1 MKNQNTKT
9 QKGITLVA
17 LVITIIVLL
26 ILAAVAIGAIQNK
39 GIIKYAQNAS
49 ADYETAEKQ
58 EQSVLA
64 SLLDKI
70 KEKVPGNESTGND
83 YEEEKIP
90 QIPSGVW
97 TNTGDGKIVS
107 NNGDI
112 LEIGV
117 TKYTTEQVKN
127 KLGIALGKDK
137 YNGNWVVMGVED
149 EKIKL
154 VSEDIV
160 KENVVIAG
168 QTSLYSNMISVSSST
183 SGLNNAVEDATGI
196 TGARSIKK
204 GEISDINF
212 ILKGDF
218 WLAESVINAQFNS
231 FSYAEGLEYVVSGE
245 VKSEKLVIPPNTIKT
260 AQHGVCAVI
269 LIYDYPSYLPEGPW
283 TNNGDGTLT
292 ASTGEKVEIGVT
304 KYSTNQVLKALGLTY
319 TEGNYFGPWVVIGVD
334 GTKLKLVSQD
344 NVGNDI
350 TLGVSDP
357 TVNMDEIEE
366 IYDNPY
372 DTETNLDLEKAIW
385 SWNHAVDTLDN
396 AAKAQTGITSARSI
410 RLEDLEAED
419 VLNIT
424 EEVKKTSHS
433 TYGKTYKYYL
443 NNGKI
448 YSASIEVDDPNV
460 DDSEESWS
468 NESEAGNYDVFVN
481 WDKTVIDS
489 TDENKG
495 NIVKLKDNWYRYYF
509 TSEQREK
516 FVNSLANRSY
526 WLASQEVYCYGSY
539 ATYGVFSVENGKVEG
554 STFISSAGHLKFS
567 RVRGVR
573 AVVSL

>member
-83 YEEEKIP
+83 YEEKIP

-554 STFISSAGHLKFS
+554 NTFISSAGHLKFS

>member
-49 ADYETAEKQ
+49 ADYEAAEKQ

-83 YEEEKIP
+83 YEEKIP

-554 STFISSAGHLKFS
+554 NTFISSAGHLKFS

>member
-83 YEEEKIP
+83 YEEKIP

-212 ILKGDF
+212 VLKGDF
-218 WLAESVINAQFNS
+218 WLAESVVSAQWNGYTYS
-231 FSYAEGLEYVVSGE
+231 EGLEYYVSGE
-245 VKSEKLVIPPNTIKT
+245 VKSEKLVIPINTIKT

-554 STFISSAGHLKFS
+554 NTFISSAGHLKFS

>member
-83 YEEEKIP
+83 YEEKIP

-424 EEVKKTSHS
+424 EEVKKTSQS

-554 STFISSAGHLKFS
+554 NTFISSAGHLKFS

>member
-83 YEEEKIP
+83 YEEKIP

-212 ILKGDF
+212 VLKGDF

-245 VKSEKLVIPPNTIKT
+245 VKSEKLVIPINTIKT

-554 STFISSAGHLKFS
+554 NTFISSAGHLKFS